1 MESLT
6 FSLQAL
12 LVRHESYMA
21 SAEAERSHLSASIA
35 ELESEKKSLEA
46 RNTSLIEE
54 NRSLLDQL
62 EDLNGALGRSEASVE
77 SLAATLLDTQREV
90 QRLTVLAGRTEDLE
104 RQMEWLEGE
113 YESLEGS
120 LEDKDEVEKTAV
132 QRWRNAEQVIA
143 GLYDQVERIE
153 REAREERERHE
164 EVVGRMERT
173 RAVERE
179 LDSAAGRLKGA
190 AAFKTVAE
198 GNGPSV
204 VSHFVKD
211 ILQDNANLQLG
222 IAELRDMLQNANE
235 EVERLREQ
243 VVFHQPVDVREDEV
257 TTPNLQRELQKEFG
271 LDLPQT
277 QPQPQPAAVHVH
289 HHYHAPET
297 TVKPKRPAERRVKR
311 KRNVVSPGVF
321 TSSSSRTP
329 SSNSAVTP
337 SYALASATLSQTSA
351 SIPQQS
357 QPHRWSMQS
366 NQSYLSGS
374 SSPYPNSNRT
384 SSVFDRV
391 CSDAGMESSRPTSPE
406 SSGPVSPEMAPLS
419 RKEMQKAF
427 GRNSSLPN
435 SLPQAD
441 SRRDSGNMQLSNYI
455 PEEDI
460 AEMDLTASQQTIIP
474 QEPEDSPVPDTES
487 QNIHDINAPDAL
499 QRSTDDAAL
508 NTTTISADI
517 YRPSLH
523 RRAASHE
530 SLLSVSGMD
539 IHTLK
544 SRPSQVLVVGGGLS
558 SRFAALAA
566 TSASATVSAAT
577 ATAARP
583 TSGLRRGDSK
593 TVLASVAGGQR
604 CSSDGSATGLAQ
616 TQAPVKKKGS
626 EGSLGGWV
634 GGWVRGKWGYAP
646 PPSPSPSPS
655 PSAARISRA
664 SCSSRPPA
672 RPPALA
678 RQSSSSSTASP
689 STSTAQ
695 RAKRPT
701 LVSASTSASTTVTI
715 ITEEEADDGGGEVN
729 DNDFDPTPP
738 PQAKESKKRPMGL
751 PSPPLFLP
759 SSKPPKPLHAKKDDD
774 GDDKPSRILDAEATP
789 VPQVMQA
796 PRLRTPGI
804 NQKGWVLGF
813 GPEPPTP
820 ARVEVDVEG
829 RGVDWEGLREGL
841 LEG

>member
-1 MESLT
+1 
-6 FSLQAL
+6 AL

-113 YESLEGS
+113 HESLKRS
-120 LEDKDEVEKTAV
+120 LEYKDEGEKTAV

-143 GLYDQVERIE
+143 GLHDQVERIE

-198 GNGPSV
+198 GNRPSV

-222 IAELRDMLQNANE
+222 IVELRDMLQNSNE

-243 VVFHQPVDVREDEV
+243 VPFHQPVDVREDEV
-257 TTPNLQRELQKEFG
+257 TTPNLQRELQKELG

-289 HHYHAPET
+289 HHYHAPEAT
-297 TVKPKRPAERRVKR
+297 AKPKRPAERRVKR

-329 SSNSAVTP
+329 SFNSAVTP
-337 SYALASATLSQTSA
+337 SYALASAILSQTSV
-351 SIPQQS
+351 SIPQQP

-391 CSDAGMESSRPTSPE
+391 FSDAGMESSRPTSPE

-419 RKEMQKAF
+419 RKEMQKAL
-427 GRNSSLPN
+427 RCNSSLPN
-435 SLPQAD
+435 SLSQTDP
-441 SRRDSGNMQLSNYI
+441 RRDSENMQLSNYI

-460 AEMDLTASQQTIIP
+460 AEMDLTASQQTIIH
-474 QEPEDSPVPDTES
+474 QELEDSPVPDTES
-487 QNIHDINAPDAL
+487 QNIHDINAPDTL

-517 YRPSLH
+517 YRPSFH

-558 SRFAALAA
+558 SRFAAPSSLAA

-583 TSGLRRGDSK
+583 TAGLRRGDSK
-593 TVLASVAGGQR
+593 MVLASVAGGQR
-604 CSSDGSATGLAQ
+604 CSSDGSATGMAQ

-655 PSAARISRA
+655 PSAAQTSRA
-664 SCSSRPPA
+664 SSSSSSSSSRPPA

-678 RQSSSSSTASP
+678 HQSSSSSTASL
-689 STSTAQ
+689 STSMAQ

-701 LVSASTSASTTVTI
+701 LVSASTSASTTVPI
-715 ITEEEADDGGGEVN
+715 ITEEEADDGDGEVN
-729 DNDFDPTPP
+729 DNDFDPTPTS
-738 PQAKESKKRPMGL
+738 QAKDSKKRLIGL

-759 SSKPPKPLHAKKDDD
+759 SSRPPKPLHAKNEDDD
-774 GDDKPSRILDAEATP
+774 DDKPSRILDMEATP

-841 LEG
+841 LEV